1 VKKSHLTNYDCQLFT
16 NTKGVMSTVD
26 SQFIESKDFLNVANV
41 SNLFFE
47 VKFIFIFC
55 KFAVFI
61 KKGKNNEQKS

>member
-1 VKKSHLTNYDCQLFT
+1 
-16 NTKGVMSTVD
+16 MSTVD